1 MNLRC
6 TPFIFKVVLVF
17 LFCGL
22 GLAMAFAIPAVRKPI
37 QARLPDGTT
46 LTVYLHGDENL
57 SWITTP
63 DGYLIDRNERGFFEY
78 VLEVKGE
85 RMELSG
91 VRAYDESIRVG
102 KEKRFVET
110 LTKGLRPY
118 PSSADR
124 EGTSGS
130 GLSPKSSY
138 NSGGF
143 KVMNRLGLAN
153 RQHFKGILVPVH
165 FQDVKLTYSQGA
177 IDSLMNVRG
186 YDKNGAK
193 GSVRDYFH
201 DMSRGRFDFQMEVLP
216 PYTAKRNRDSYGK
229 NGDDLKTEV
238 FTYIEDMIGERW
250 REFDVFPDGRI
261 DHVSI
266 IFAGYGQ
273 ESTSEENVIWSNNS
287 QSTWDGYNYAH
298 TNISLIAELDNRDG
312 VQGMETYCHE
322 FGHALGL
329 PDFYCVS
336 NCNDVGLYPDQH
348 GLMSANTATGHP
360 VSMTSFATYI
370 LGWTSFRTLDAE
382 TPGDYTIP
390 DMLAAN
396 TAFRYYTATP
406 GEFFVIE
413 NRSSAN
419 PWQDRD
425 DLGRGMLVFRVD
437 SVVYN
442 KYLDANEVN
451 SGENYGYQL
460 IRADSDPYYYSIEGD
475 YFGGEYDAFTDETI
489 PASLSNS
496 GEKTHLPLTGIK
508 KHGDSLSFRFVS
520 ATSAESQILAIT
532 GRVEPAWENG
542 KYRAE
547 AEYVIPQGMECTESG
562 ICYGV
567 IPRPT
572 VQGSKVIN
580 ESGSESFETELDL
593 SSFVYGAKINV
604 RAYAKDADGKVY
616 YGSVRMIGIDR
627 HGKMVVDSFY
637 AATIDNGGLKINK
650 ETFCHAELPEL
661 DLSGMESPVLEAPKG
676 GWSDDLGLGYI
687 LISTDSG
694 DSWITVEPGGTCR
707 EGNRDRLKFALPGS
721 FPSCRI
727 KFVSDL
733 ELGSQDTIFVRE
745 GIAYNDIETETPLFY
760 LPESDFGNYVESSY
774 DELQDIRYEIY
785 SFDISDMENPSLR
798 IRNSYNS
805 SLDIL
810 AVRTDTTFFERWYSK
825 ENCGSKEIAYRDHL
839 LLSSVSYRLP
849 DADRVYLVVSGK
861 FAELEVYDMGRT
873 GARIHQ
879 IRSADPTTA
888 ELTFSR
894 NIDYENP
901 LEGSVC
907 ETGICWSTEDEPS
920 LENSLV
926 LPFRSYSV
934 LPVTGLPEQDVF
946 FWTYRKKG
954 GEVVYSSQS
963 VKSSFSGGQRDN
975 PLLTDTVN
983 VVTPVAFS
991 EGGAH
996 LITRVDFPAAHL
1008 EGAVA
1013 QGICYDNIDDSYS
1026 TTAPPPD
1033 IQSNV
1038 QYVEGE
1044 LQKTVYFPLTG
1055 GNRVRTFCIDA
1066 SGGIR
1071 YSHYEKGRLYIPGAC
1086 PMENPELFGMVYT
1099 MPVNIVTEVS
1109 KKYDGH
1115 ATTWDGQRIE
1125 YTGASY
1131 WRKKDIKIYPYQD
1144 YISISGVGGYVLSP
1158 LIVNTGTINPVMTMV
1173 TPPMSGSGYRFPVD
1187 AKMYLIDA
1195 STMES
1200 HFLTSISYGQTYEIP
1215 LGAYGD
1221 SIFLKI
1227 DISPY
1232 SNDNFQISSWRI
1244 DAKLTPSV
1252 RTGESV
1258 AEGDSLY
1265 FTAEI
1270 DDVDAIPPA
1279 TAQGFIYS
1287 PYGDPLIA
1295 IEQKV
1300 FDYYRIEVDHL
1311 ENGLFS
1317 ASAYQ
1322 PWFSFN
1328 YVRAYAENE
1337 NGVAYGQCQK
1347 VVQCRTYPL
1356 EAYSL
1361 PVTDEFKAWVYSQE
1375 GNDFKQT
1382 VPCRECDN
1390 DAEYIV
1396 EYSGSL
1402 QLEQPPALK
1411 KIHADFGF
1419 YIQVDYEESAISDP
1433 ENQIKPYVEIAYKTT
1448 SSEEYLEL
1456 PEGSIFRFD
1465 KTEWL
1470 PGVGTLGGWNVY
1482 FVVEADFPRDFSHFR
1497 VKFRKNKDWELYNR
1511 KIEYTES
1518 EEVDN
1523 FIATPHLDYLNV
1535 VNGRMAVNWG
1545 IDQTENVKAVRIY
1558 RETSQLDVWDV
1569 VQEYTAPVTS
1579 GSYSFVDEDSRPQT
1593 RSYRYVVK
1601 SVNSEDDEFASAVHK
1616 SIHLSI
1622 NKGIQNQWNLI
1633 WNAYEGKP
1641 VSTIRIYRGTSASDL
1656 TLIDEV
1662 NGGNTSFTD
1671 VNAPEGDVYYQIIY
1685 VLAEEGTV
1693 SSKAFYYSQSNI
1705 ATNVEEDPDSDPDPE
1720 PEFFT
1725 VRILDC
1731 TGGKISASL
1740 NGTELPK
1747 EFSVE
1752 EGSMIKLK
1760 AEPYQG
1766 YEFVSWWDGNRNSTR
1781 SWTAIVSTDIS
1792 ASFHK
1797 TVSNGEDSEPR
1808 VEIWPNPVSDRLYIR
1823 FPEVSGSLALRD
1835 VRGRLIFRQESLVET
1850 DIPMRGLS
1858 SGIYILECEIRGEV
1872 LRYKVMK
1879 K

>member
-1 MNLRC
+1 MNLRF
-6 TPFIFKVVLVF
+6 TSFIFKVVLGISF
-17 LFCGL
+17 WGL
-22 GLAMAFAIPAVRKPI
+22 ELTVAFAIPAVQKPI
-37 QARLPDGTT
+37 QVRLPDGTT

-78 VLEVKGE
+78 VLEVRGD
-85 RMELSG
+85 RSELSG
-91 VRAYDESIRVG
+91 VRVYDEHLRVG
-102 KEKRFVET
+102 EENRFLET

-118 PSSADR
+118 PLPKDSERSS
-124 EGTSGS
+124 EMQF
-130 GLSPKSSY
+130 SPKGTY
-138 NSGGF
+138 NSVGF
-143 KVMNRLGLAN
+143 KRMNQIGLAD

-186 YDKNGAK
+186 YDRNGAK

-229 NGDDLKTEV
+229 NGEDLKTEV
-238 FTYIEDMIGERW
+238 FTYIEEMMGERW

-287 QSTWDGYNYAH
+287 QSTWNGYNYAY
-298 TNISLIAELDNRDG
+298 TNVSLIAELDNRDG

-336 NCNDVGLYPDQH
+336 NCNDVGLFPDQH
-348 GLMSANTATGHP
+348 ELMSANTFSGYP
-360 VSMTSFATYI
+360 VPMSSFSTYI
-370 LGWTSFRTLDAE
+370 LGWTAFKTIDAK
-382 TPGDYTIP
+382 TPGDYIVP
-390 DMLAAN
+390 DMLAGS

-419 PWQDRD
+419 RWQDRD

-437 SVVYN
+437 SVAYN
-442 KYLDANEVN
+442 ENLNDNEVN
-451 SGENYGYQL
+451 SYENYGYQL
-460 IRADSDPYYYSIEGD
+460 IRADSDPYYYSVEGD
-475 YFGGEYDAFTDETI
+475 YFGGEYDAFTDETT
-489 PASLSNS
+489 PASLSKS
-496 GEKTHLPLTGIK
+496 GEKTHLPLTGIRRK
-508 KHGDSLSFRFVS
+508 GDSLSFRFVS
-520 ATSAESQILAIT
+520 ATSAESQILALT
-532 GRVEPAWENG
+532 GRVEPAQENG
-542 KYRAE
+542 KYRSE
-547 AEYVIPQGMECTESG
+547 ARYIIPLGMECTESG

-580 ESGSESFETELDL
+580 ESGSDIFETELDL
-593 SSFVYGAKINV
+593 SSFVYGAKINI
-604 RAYAKDADGKVY
+604 RAYAMDGEGNVY
-616 YGSVRMIGIDR
+616 YGGTRTVSIDR

-650 ETFCHAELPEL
+650 ETLCHAELLEL
-661 DLSGMESPVLEAPKG
+661 DLSAMESPVLEGPKG
-676 GWSDDLGLGYI
+676 GWSNNLGLGYI
-687 LISTDSG
+687 LVSTDSG
-694 DSWITVEPGGTCR
+694 DSWITIEPSGTSR
-707 EGNRDRLKFALPGS
+707 ASNRDRLKFALPGS

-727 KFVSDL
+727 KYVCDFT
-733 ELGSQDTIFVRE
+733 LGSQDTVFVRE
-745 GIAYNDIETETPLFY
+745 GTAYNDVETEAPLFY

-774 DELQDIRYEIY
+774 DELQEILYEIY

-839 LLSSVSYRLP
+839 LLPSVSYRLP
-849 DADRVYLVVSGK
+849 DADRVYLVVTGR

-879 IRSADPTTA
+879 IRSADPTTV
-888 ELTFSR
+888 EVTFSR

-901 LEGSVC
+901 LEGYVG

-934 LPVTGLPEQDVF
+934 LPVTGLPEQDVY
-946 FWTYRKKG
+946 FWTYLKKG
-954 GEVVYSSQS
+954 GEVVYSHPSF
-963 VKSSFSGGQRDN
+963 KSTYSDGQRDY

-996 LITRVDFPAAHL
+996 LITRVDFPASHL

-1013 QGICYDNIDDSYS
+1013 QGICYDNIDDSYI
-1026 TTAPPPD
+1026 TTATPPD
-1033 IQSNV
+1033 LQSNV
-1038 QYVEGE
+1038 QYFEGE
-1044 LQKTVYFPLTG
+1044 LQKTVYFPLVG
-1055 GNRVRTFCIDA
+1055 GNRVRTFCIDS

-1071 YSHYEKGRLYIPGAC
+1071 YSHYEKAKLYIPVAC
-1086 PMENPELFGMVYT
+1086 PMENPELLGMVYT
-1099 MPVNIVTEVS
+1099 MPVNIMSEVS
-1109 KKYDGH
+1109 KKYDGY
-1115 ATTWDGQRIE
+1115 ATTWEGQRIE

-1131 WRKKDIKIYPYQD
+1131 WRKKDIEMHIESYG
-1144 YISISGVGGYVLSP
+1144 ITFSGVGGYVISP
-1158 LIVNTGTINPVMTMV
+1158 LIVNTGITNPVMTV
-1173 TPPMSGSGYRFPVD
+1173 VLPSLSGSGYRFPID

-1195 STMES
+1195 HSMES

-1232 SNDNFQISSWRI
+1232 SNNSFQISSWRI
-1244 DAKLTPSV
+1244 DEKLTPTV
-1252 RTGESV
+1252 RTGDAV
-1258 AEGDSLY
+1258 AEGDSL
-1265 FTAEI
+1265 FFSAEI
-1270 DDVDAIPPA
+1270 VAEDVIPPA

-1295 IEQKV
+1295 IGQQA
-1300 FDYYRIEVDHL
+1300 FGYYRISVDSL

-1317 ASAYQ
+1317 ASVYQ

-1337 NGVAYGQCQK
+1337 NGVAYGQCHT

-1356 EAYSL
+1356 QAYSL
-1361 PVTDEFKAWVYSQE
+1361 PVTDDFKAEVYSQE
-1375 GNDFKQT
+1375 GSVFRQAVLCN
-1382 VPCRECDN
+1382 ECDK

-1402 QLEQPPALK
+1402 QLQQPPALN
-1411 KIHADFGF
+1411 KIHAHFGF
-1419 YIQVDYEESAISDP
+1419 YIQVDYEESAIGDP
-1433 ENQIKPYVEIAYKTT
+1433 ENQIKPYVEITYKRT
-1448 SSEEYLEL
+1448 SSEEYHEL
-1456 PEGSIFRFD
+1456 PEGSVFRFD
-1465 KTEWL
+1465 KTERL
-1470 PGVGTLGGWNVY
+1470 PGVGTSGGWNVY

-1497 VKFRKNKDWELYNR
+1497 VKFRKNKDWEIYNR

-1518 EEVDN
+1518 EDVDN
-1523 FIATPHLDYLNV
+1523 FIATPHLEYLNV
-1535 VNGRMAVNWG
+1535 ENDRLAVNWSV
-1545 IDQTENVKAVRIY
+1545 DQTENMKAVRIY
-1558 RETSQLDVWDV
+1558 RETNQLDVWELV
-1569 VQEYTAPVTS
+1569 HEYPAPVTA

-1601 SVNSEDDEFASAVHK
+1601 SVNSDDDEFASAIHK

-1633 WNAYEGKP
+1633 WNTYEGKP
-1641 VSTIRIYRGTSASDL
+1641 VSTIQIYRGTSSSDL
-1656 TLIDEV
+1656 VLMDEV

-1671 VNAPEGDVYYQIIY
+1671 IEAPEGDVYYQVTY
-1685 VLAEEGTV
+1685 LLAGEGV
-1693 SSKAFYYSQSNI
+1693 ASSKAVYYSRSNI
-1705 ATNVEEDPDSDPDPE
+1705 ATNVEEEPDPE
-1720 PEFFT
+1720 PEFCT

-1731 TGGKISASL
+1731 VGGEISASID
-1740 NGTELPK
+1740 GIELPK

-1752 EGSMIKLK
+1752 EGALIRLK
-1760 AEPYQG
+1760 AEPFQG
-1766 YEFVSWWDGNRNSTR
+1766 YEFASWWDGSMYAIR
-1781 SWTAIVSTDIS
+1781 SWTVKASTDIS
-1792 ASFHK
+1792 ATFRKELSQ
-1797 TVSNGEDSEPR
+1797 GEDEAL
-1808 VEIWPNPVSDRLYIR
+1808 VAEIWPNPVSDQLHIRL
-1823 FPEVSGSLALRD
+1823 PEVSENLVLRD
-1835 VRGRLIFRQESLVET
+1835 IRGRVVFRQDIFVEM
-1850 DIPMRGLS
+1850 DIPMGGLP
-1858 SGIYILECEIRGEV
+1858 SGIYILEYEMRGEI

-1879 K
+1879 R